1 MRAAFSTVLLVVYY
15 IHPPAPHSHPSIS
28 ALPLLPMSSPG
39 GSVDDGAAAAAVCCM
54 CGDHG
59 MPQELFKCR
68 LCRLRMQHRYC
79 SELYPRAATYR
90 QCNWCLREDGGGGSP
105 ARQTAAAAKK
115 RTLTWSEADDSDEN
129 KRSRSS
135 TSGGCS
141 RSAFCTEPD
150 KPVKKPPKARHE
162 RAVLPMREMETPAKD
177 RKLRAAAEPEKGRF
191 RVKVRRYKL
200 LAEVISC

>member
-1 MRAAFSTVLLVVYY
+1 MAPPPPPCAACAATTVCPKSCSSAGSAASGCNTAMTTCVLWRMR
-15 IHPPAPHSHPSIS
+15 
-28 ALPLLPMSSPG
+28 
-39 GSVDDGAAAAAVCCM
+39 VC
-54 CGDHG
+54 
-59 MPQELFKCR
+59 
-68 LCRLRMQHRYC
+68 RYC